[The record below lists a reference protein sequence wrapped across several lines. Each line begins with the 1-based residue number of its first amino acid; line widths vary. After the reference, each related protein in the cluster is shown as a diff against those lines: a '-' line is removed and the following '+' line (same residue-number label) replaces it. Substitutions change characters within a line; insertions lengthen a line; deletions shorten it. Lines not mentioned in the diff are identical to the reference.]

1 MCKCFSP
8 IIVFFYYF
16 FPDPDGILSLFPTYT
31 VKKGAAMS
39 LLYDFLCTANH
50 FLWNGP
56 LLFFLLGTHLFFT
69 IRLGFIQK
77 HLKKTF
83 HFSKESN
90 QSQSFRSL
98 STALAATL
106 GTGNIVGVS
115 SAIALGGPGA
125 VFWCW
130 LTGFLGM
137 ATAYAE
143 CYLSMSYRNKET
155 NGSWKGGMMY
165 VWESALHN
173 KKAGKLFAFLL
184 LIASFGIGCST
195 QAGTVTESVSLL
207 TGTSPVIT
215 GLLLVFAVG
224 YVILHGSGSIKKICG
239 ILVPSMAICYI
250 VACLFLLLLNREFL
264 LPSLKLILSSAFT
277 PTAALGG
284 IAGGSFLFSARYGIA
299 RGLFTNEAGLGTAPL
314 AFTDEEENSSTSA
327 TKKSSAENSALLSM
341 SAVFFDTVILCAL
354 TGIVILSALLRHPGI
369 AAMYSPTTLTNAAFA
384 LLPGGETFLS
394 LSLTAFAFATL
405 VGWSH
410 FGAQAASYLF
420 GETSLNTYR
429 ICYLGMIYAGS
440 VLSLPLIWEMT
451 DFINACMVIPNVL
464 ALLLLYRHIKPP
476 TN

>member
-1 MCKCFSP
+1 
-8 IIVFFYYF
+8 
-16 FPDPDGILSLFPTYT
+16 
-31 VKKGAAMS
+31 MS

-56 LLFFLLGTHLFFT
+56 LLFLLLGTHLFFT
-69 IRLGFIQK
+69 FRLGFIQK
-77 HLKKTF
+77 HIKKAF
-83 HFSKESN
+83 RFSEKTN
-90 QSQSFRSL
+90 GGQSFGSL

-130 LTGFLGM
+130 LTGLFGM

-143 CYLSMSYRNKET
+143 CYLSMLYRKKEA
-155 NGSWKGGMMY
+155 NGSYKGGMMY
-165 VWESALHN
+165 VWETALHN

-184 LIASFGIGCST
+184 LITSFGIGCST
-195 QAGTVTESVSLL
+195 QAGTVTESVFSL

-215 GLLLVFAVG
+215 GLLLVLAVG
-224 YVILHGSGSIKKICG
+224 YVILHGSGAIKKMCS
-239 ILVPSMAICYI
+239 ILVPSMAFCYI
-250 VACLFLLLLNREFL
+250 VACLLLLLLNRDFL
-264 LPSLKLILSSAFT
+264 LPSLRLILSSAFT

-314 AFTDEEENSSTSA
+314 AFTDEQESLT
-327 TKKSSAENSALLSM
+327 TKKSNPEKAALLSM

-354 TGIVILSALLRHPGI
+354 TGIVILSALLRHPGV
-369 AAMYSPTTLTNAAFA
+369 AALYSPTTLTSAAFA
-384 LLPGGETFLS
+384 PLPGGETFLS
-394 LSLTAFAFATL
+394 LSLIAFAFATL

-420 GETSLNTYR
+420 GEASLNTYR

-451 DFINACMVIPNVL
+451 DFINACMVIPNAL
-464 ALLLLYRHIKPP
+464 ALFLLYRHIKPP
-476 TN
+476 EP